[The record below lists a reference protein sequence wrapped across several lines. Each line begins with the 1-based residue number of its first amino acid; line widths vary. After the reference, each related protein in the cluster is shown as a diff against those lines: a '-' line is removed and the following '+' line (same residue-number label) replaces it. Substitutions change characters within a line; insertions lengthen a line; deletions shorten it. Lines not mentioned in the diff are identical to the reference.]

1 MLWVSSDVKV
11 SQVRYHREIA
21 AMPCRPRFVPLI
33 LMLAGCTP
41 GLVLEEVDS
50 VIESALPSTSLA
62 EEPSDTPVELEE
74 SLSESS
80 PNSTGDSPVD
90 GNALNYDEP
99 GEP

>member
-1 MLWVSSDVKV
+1 
-11 SQVRYHREIA
+11 
-21 AMPCRPRFVPLI
+21 
-33 LMLAGCTP
+33 MLAGCTP

-90 GNALNYDEP
+90 GNALNDDEP
-99 GEP
+99 GEPEIRPALGASAGGSRILAI